1 MGVRVKVDI
10 SGASKKAE
18 KICRNER
25 IGIFAAETFA
35 RLMTPY
41 VPMDTGTLSQSYTT
55 EPRKVIYNQPYAHR
69 LYEGKGFNFS
79 KEKHPLATAH
89 WDEAAKA
96 AKGKQLA
103 DEISNY
109 IRKV

>member
-1 MGVRVKVDI
+1 MGMKVKVDI
-10 SGASKKAE
+10 SGIPKKVDR
-18 KICRNER
+18 ICRHNGL
-25 IGIFAAETFA
+25 GIYAAETFA
-35 RLMTPY
+35 RLMVPY

-69 LYEGKGFNFS
+69 LYEGEGFNFS

-96 AKGKQLA
+96 AKGKQFA
-103 DEISNY
+103 DELAKY
-109 IRKV
+109 IRRM